1 MTTEA
6 VFVMVVIYTLNTW
19 DSHCPPMR
27 HLKKTQLRAPVSII
41 LMTPMVMGTMIIGE
55 EKKGEEEEG
64 ARHHQTQRERV
75 PRNTDDSKLT
85 NHNARSMVNFKT
97 AV

>member
-19 DSHCPPMR
+19 DSTMR

-75 PRNTDDSKLT
+75 PRNTDDIKLT